1 MQSCLVSTWKEG
13 TRKNYGSHLRRLGFF
28 YGPTPAKETQRVAE
42 EVLLL
47 LFKSGYRPATLRG
60 AVSAVKAVHLLGW
73 IPDLGWHRLWRLARA
88 PVATKG
94 ERAYAGPHVLQV
106 MAEACSTPADWSV
119 FAAAAIS
126 FACLARVGEVASIRR
141 SGLRSGSV
149 SYWGIK
155 RDERWVSRDVGRY
168 VAEWILWLRKTH
180 AGREVLV
187 GSPSVLEEGMARLL
201 QGSVYASYRWH
212 SWRRAGAAFLRW
224 KGLPWRH
231 LCWWGRWASVR
242 MAHWYAAAPDEFIFH
257 SVSRLPWP
265 TATGVRWNA
274 VAVEDFWPRSLVNLC
289 EPDDR
294 PERSTFAGDK
304 RSRAGEN
311 AVTEDSDGDA
321 VPPPSTV
328 SAEPGRAPV
337 GSRPSKVRKRPS
349 VTEPRVPGAVPLAP
363 SPPTRSSV
371 SAAERGPQDSA
382 DAPEPHPPART
393 ARSSASKFVGRL
405 RGSATGARPCPKRA
419 VSRLLKPS
427 KPLLV
432 GRPGASRGGPSGLPQ
447 GQAMAVSRFR
457 RLEASSA
464 GPSPAP
470 IAAPVIDLT
479 G

>member
-1 MQSCLVSTWKEG
+1 M
-13 TRKNYGSHLRRLGFF
+13 
-28 YGPTPAKETQRVAE
+28 AE

-60 AVSAVKAVHLLGW
+60 AVSALKAVHLLGW
-73 IPDLGWHRLWRLARA
+73 IPDLGWHRLWRLAKA

-119 FAAAAIS
+119 FAAATIS

-149 SYWGIK
+149 SYWGVK

-168 VAEWILWLRKTH
+168 VAEWVLWLRKTH

-311 AVTEDSDGDA
+311 TVTEDSDGDA

-432 GRPGASRGGPSGLPQ
+432 GRPGASRGGHSGLPQ
-447 GQAMAVSRFR
+447 GQAMAGSRFR

>member
-1 MQSCLVSTWKEG
+1 M
-13 TRKNYGSHLRRLGFF
+13 
-28 YGPTPAKETQRVAE
+28 
-42 EVLLL
+42 
-47 LFKSGYRPATLRG
+47 
-60 AVSAVKAVHLLGW
+60 
-73 IPDLGWHRLWRLARA
+73 
-88 PVATKG
+88 
-94 ERAYAGPHVLQV
+94 
-106 MAEACSTPADWSV
+106 
-119 FAAAAIS
+119 
-126 FACLARVGEVASIRR
+126 
-141 SGLRSGSV
+141 
-149 SYWGIK
+149 
-155 RDERWVSRDVGRY
+155 
-168 VAEWILWLRKTH
+168 
-180 AGREVLV
+180 
-187 GSPSVLEEGMARLL
+187 
-201 QGSVYASYRWH
+201 
-212 SWRRAGAAFLRW
+212 
-224 KGLPWRH
+224 
-231 LCWWGRWASVR
+231 
-242 MAHWYAAAPDEFIFH
+242 
-257 SVSRLPWP
+257 
-265 TATGVRWNA
+265 
-274 VAVEDFWPRSLVNLC
+274 AVEDFWPRSLVNLC

-337 GSRPSKVRKRPS
+337 GSRPSKVWKRPS
-349 VTEPRVPGAVPLAP
+349 VTEPRAPGAVPLAP
-363 SPPTRSSV
+363 SPKTRSSV

-382 DAPEPHPPART
+382 DAPEPHPPARA

-447 GQAMAVSRFR
+447 GQAMAGSRFR